1 MKYSA
6 LEITEMAVQTE
17 KGGKL
22 FYETVAD
29 QSKDEKLQ
37 NLFRFLADE
46 EAKHIRIFEEIA
58 RTIKVA
64 PDEMP
69 ADWAEVELYLKAFTD
84 SKYFLGKDK
93 ALALARE
100 SATPEQAVRHAIA
113 FEKDTLVFY
122 LEATDAVDAE
132 NRPAVER
139 LVKEER
145 RHVRRLTAFLAT
157 CPQ

>member
-1 MKYSA
+1 
-6 LEITEMAVQTE
+6 MAVQTE

-22 FYETVAD
+22 FYETVAAG
-29 QSKDEKLQ
+29 SNDEKLK
-37 NLFRFLADE
+37 NLFRFLGDE
-46 EAKHIRIFEEIA
+46 ETKHIRLFEDIA
-58 RTIKVA
+58 RTIKMP

-69 ADWAEVELYLKAFTD
+69 ANWEEVELYLKAFTD

-100 SATPEQAVRHAIA
+100 SATTEQAVQHAIA

-122 LEATDAVDAE
+122 LEATDMVDPV

-145 RHVRRLTAFLAT
+145 GHVRRLTAFLT
-157 CPQ
+157 SCRQ